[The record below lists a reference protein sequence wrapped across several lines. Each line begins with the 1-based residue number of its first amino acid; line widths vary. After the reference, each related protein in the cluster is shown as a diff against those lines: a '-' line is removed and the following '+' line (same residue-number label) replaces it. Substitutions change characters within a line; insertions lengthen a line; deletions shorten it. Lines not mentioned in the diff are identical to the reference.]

1 MELPKTITIDEVDFD
16 VETMEP
22 VNQVSVAR
30 IQELRAQLASLQQQ
44 GSEITLLIS
53 AYGDALKKALT
64 AVEEPEEVA
73 NA

>member
-1 MELPKTITIDEVDFD
+1 M
-16 VETMEP
+16 
-22 VNQVSVAR
+22 SVAR

-64 AVEEPEEVA
+64 TVEEPEEVA

>member
-1 MELPKTITIDEVDFD
+1 M
-16 VETMEP
+16 
-22 VNQVSVAR
+22 SVAR

-53 AYGDALKKALT
+53 AYGDSLKKALT
-64 AVEEPEEVA
+64 TVEEPEEVV

>member
-1 MELPKTITIDEVDFD
+1 MELPKTIVIDDIDFD
-16 VETMEP
+16 VESMEP
-22 VNQVSVAR
+22 MNQVSVAR

-53 AYGDALKKALT
+53 AYGDALKKALSV
-64 AVEEPEEVA
+64 VEEPENVE